1 MGEVPSPTEELPSP
15 LQLEEEANASD
26 TAREVEGQPMRRPRT
41 PPQVWRLDDSSAEEE
56 DSIDGEFDEEQTAG
70 QTACRL
76 GDSKTGLPRATEHDL
91 STLAAALDDV
101 LGSMATGVSGVCH
114 AKLPY
119 QGLSNLSNQPL
130 AKHLEAPPHSR
141 APPSRAPPHPCP
153 RPARRI
159 PVHLR
164 GTAPSPSRDGRG
176 RRSRGRL
183 WAGGWGGTLEL
194 RGHPPRVPGGDWHLG
209 DGWQQNGPRLG
220 GALHSALWWG
230 AAADAGRAR
239 AHTIL
244 GGSHENEPARRC
256 RSAECRRAG
265 RACSASGV
273 PHDLRRHG

>member
-41 PPQVWRLDDSSAEEE
+41 PPQVWRLDDSLAEEE

-101 LGSMATGVSGVCH
+101 LGSMATGVSDVRH
-114 AKLPY
+114 AKLPH

-141 APPSRAPPHPCP
+141 APPSRAPPSLP
-153 RPARRI
+153 PARQTHPRAPEGDGSVAFKRRPRTAESRP
-159 PVHLR
+159 PVGGGVGGHV
-164 GTAPSPSRDGRG
+164 GTTWASPPSPG
-176 RRSRGRL
+176 RRLAPRRRLAAEWAAPGRSSPFRPLVGRCRRRGQGKGAHNL
-183 WAGGWGGTLEL
+183 GWKPRKRT
-194 RGHPPRVPGGDWHLG
+194 RTPMSQCRVPTSWASLFGFWC
-209 DGWQQNGPRLG
+209 
-220 GALHSALWWG
+220 
-230 AAADAGRAR
+230 AA
-239 AHTIL
+239 
-244 GGSHENEPARRC
+244 
-256 RSAECRRAG
+256 
-265 RACSASGV
+265 
-273 PHDLRRHG
+273 

>member
-26 TAREVEGQPMRRPRT
+26 TAREVEGQPMGRPRT
-41 PPQVWRLDDSSAEEE
+41 PPQVWRLDDSLAEEE

-76 GDSKTGLPRATEHDL
+76 GDSKTGLPRATEHGL

-101 LGSMATGVSGVCH
+101 LGSMATGVSDVRH
-114 AKLPY
+114 AKLPH

-183 WAGGWGGTLEL
+183 WAGWGGTLEL
-194 RGHPPRVPGGDWHLG
+194 RGHPPPSPGRRLAPRRRLAAEWAAPGRSSPFRPLVGRCRRRGQGKGAHNLGWKPRKRTRTPMSQCRVPTSWASLFGFWC
-209 DGWQQNGPRLG
+209 
-220 GALHSALWWG
+220 
-230 AAADAGRAR
+230 AA
-239 AHTIL
+239 
-244 GGSHENEPARRC
+244 
-256 RSAECRRAG
+256 
-265 RACSASGV
+265 
-273 PHDLRRHG
+273 